1 VETIENYENEVAVVV
16 RAGTNRV
23 HFELLPSDPS
33 PTSFLI
39 WLSSGSPASVS
50 YSLFR
55 WLGRKRVSIAMKIDP
70 RFNIA
75 SLEAIYANKR

>member
-1 VETIENYENEVAVVV
+1 VVVLV
-16 RAGTNRV
+16 RAGTSRV
-23 HFELLPSDPS
+23 RFELLPNDPS

-55 WLGRKRVSIAMKIDP
+55 WLGRKRVFFVVKIDP

-75 SLEAIYANKR
+75 SLETIYANKRQP